1 MKIIKK
7 LINKK
12 ENRQFYRNVRY
23 IDIDGL
29 PLFWSSSLPFKTDK

>member
-23 IDIDGL
+23 IDIDVL
-29 PLFWSSSLPFKTDK
+29 PLF